1 MGNEVAKPQ
10 FVDGFEQFTDEVEGN
25 DSTSDRLIVGPIIKF
40 TNDST
45 WVTNGGDE
53 ELPNDLELVVVNV
66 ARVVQKWV
74 DQRPVKEA
82 TRILQPGEK
91 WPDIKKLNAD
101 APRSEWREGPDG
113 KPQGPWQAQ
122 YLVYLLNMASVDRYT
137 FATGTTGG
145 GIAVRDL
152 VDRTCLIRQFRGQN
166 VYAVVTL
173 ADVFMPTRFGGRQRP
188 HFRIQ
193 RFVALGG
200 DGGILPAASPP
211 ALNAPTM
218 ESSTDKQ
225 VGAQTVEPPTNKEA
239 MKDEVLF

>member
-25 DSTSDRLIVGPIIKF
+25 DSTSNRLIVGPIIKF

-113 KPQGPWQAQ
+113 KPQ
-122 YLVYLLNMASVDRYT
+122 
-137 FATGTTGG
+137 
-145 GIAVRDL
+145 
-152 VDRTCLIRQFRGQN
+152 
-166 VYAVVTL
+166 
-173 ADVFMPTRFGGRQRP
+173 
-188 HFRIQ
+188 
-193 RFVALGG
+193 
-200 DGGILPAASPP
+200 
-211 ALNAPTM
+211 
-218 ESSTDKQ
+218 
-225 VGAQTVEPPTNKEA
+225 
-239 MKDEVLF
+239 